1 MKKILLT
8 FLTALLLLSVLSC
21 CALAADEEA
30 SYVTDISGL
39 LTYEE
44 WEELESMA
52 QDISSRNDCGVYI
65 VIVDDYNDYGSGDA
79 YDAASQIFSHPDNGF
94 GVGADRNGILM
105 LLSMNEH
112 DWAMYVHGKTAKY
125 AFDDYGL
132 SMLEDSFLPEFGDYD
147 WYGGFSGYLSTCDDY
162 LTQAAS
168 GNPVRESPVESILIV
183 VGVSCLI
190 ALLVCLVLK
199 GKMKSVRRKVE
210 AQAYITAGG
219 LCLTDSYD
227 QFTHTTETR
236 RRIERNTS
244 KSESSGRS
252 GKF

>member
-1 MKKILLT
+1 MKRIISTLLT
-8 FLTALLLLSVLSC
+8 VLLLLSALCC

-30 SYVTDISGL
+30 SFVTDISGL
-39 LTYEE
+39 LTCEE
-44 WEELESMA
+44 WEELESTA
-52 QDISSRNDCGVYI
+52 QEISSRNDCGVYI
-65 VIVDDYNDYGSGDA
+65 VIVDDYNDYGSGDVC
-79 YDAASQIFSHPDNGF
+79 DIASQVFNHADNGF
-94 GVGADRNGILM
+94 GVGADRNGILL

-132 SMLEDSFLPEFGDYD
+132 SMLEDSFLPEFGDSD
-147 WYGGFSGYLSTCDDY
+147 WYGGFSGYLSACDEY
-162 LTQAAS
+162 LTKAAS
-168 GNPVRESPVESILIV
+168 GDPVRESPVLSILVV

-190 ALLVCLVLK
+190 ALVVCLVLK

-210 AQAYITAGG
+210 AQAYIAAGG